1 MNPSVASC
9 VSALAALIMALPAH
23 AATDFNSS
31 RSNRERGTL
40 AVSPPASS
48 PSEEAAEAQ
57 QGENFNSARSNKEKR
72 GMRTTNVHGDPHV
85 DQISVDE
92 PGMPSSSSTRR
103 VLPTVNKRST
113 STSTSTSTD
122 ADQTAPEPQQAQDFN
137 TTRSNKEKGALSA
150 DQGGPDQD
158 CDGVTC
164 PASTPARG
172 KGGKTGHVT
181 ILK

>member
-48 PSEEAAEAQ
+48 PAEEAPQAQ
-57 QGENFNSARSNKEKR
+57 QAQDFNTTRSNKDRR
-72 GMRTTNVHGDPHV
+72 GMKTNTQVHGDPHV

-92 PGMPSSSSTRR
+92 PGMPSSGATRR
-103 VLPTVNKRST
+103 VLPTVNKRS
-113 STSTSTSTD
+113 SGASTD
-122 ADQTAPEPQQAQDFN
+122 QGAPEPQQAQDFN
-137 TTRSNKEKGALSA
+137 ATRSNRDKGPISA
-150 DQGGPDQD
+150 PPDGPDQD
-158 CDGVTC
+158 CDGVSC
-164 PASTPARG
+164 PASAPARG